1 MARELTKLSTEELL
15 RRASDPQEGVA
26 FAEAIAELV
35 QRYKSVVYSQALS
48 VSAGNQSLADDVFQE
63 TFLGLF
69 KWLKSRRGAPPLHS
83 FARLVQV
90 FSKRAAIDL
99 IRKNRLHDSLPEP
112 TFDPKWEDRLYVKEL
127 MDAMD
132 ERSREIMR
140 LTYFEGRSAP
150 EIAKLL
156 KIKAGNVR
164 ILRFR
169 ALEAI
174 REWEKRDRVADVAE
188 EL

>member
-1 MARELTKLSTEELL
+1 MARELTQLSTEELL
-15 RRASDPQEGVA
+15 RRASDPQDDAA
-26 FAEAIAELV
+26 FGETIAALIM
-35 QRYKSVVYSQALS
+35 RYKSVVYSQALS
-48 VSAGNQSLADDVFQE
+48 VCAGNRSLADDVFQD
-63 TFLGLF
+63 TFLGLSQ
-69 KWLKSRRGAPPLHS
+69 WLRRRTGAPPLHS
-83 FARLVQV
+83 FARLVNV
-90 FSKRAAIDL
+90 FAKRAAIDL
-99 IRKNRLHDSLPEP
+99 IRKNRLRDSVPEP
-112 TFDPKWEDRLYVKEL
+112 TFDPKWEERLYVKEL

-140 LTYFEGRSAP
+140 LTYFEGYSAP

-156 KIKAGNVR
+156 NIRAGNVR

-174 REWEKRDRVADVAE
+174 REWEKRDRVADTAE